1 LPEKRNFPRH
11 RRRLLVEWAA
21 DGFAS
26 AGFTHDLSPAG
37 MFICS
42 SLIPE
47 PKVVLT
53 ITLALP
59 DGRKLRLRGVIV
71 RTYRVAASL
80 RRTVPNGFSVR
91 LIEAPEE
98 YFVLL
103 ADLLSVQL
111 PEETA

>member
-1 LPEKRNFPRH
+1 
-11 RRRLLVEWAA
+11 
-21 DGFAS
+21 
-26 AGFTHDLSPAG
+26 

-42 SLIPE
+42 SRIPE

-80 RRTVPNGFSVR
+80 RRTVPNGFCVR

-103 ADLLSVQL
+103 ADLLSVRL

>member
-1 LPEKRNFPRH
+1 
-11 RRRLLVEWAA
+11 
-21 DGFAS
+21 
-26 AGFTHDLSPAG
+26 

-42 SLIPE
+42 SLIPK
-47 PKVVLT
+47 PKVILT

-71 RTYRVAASL
+71 RTFRVAASL
-80 RRTVPNGFSVR
+80 RRTVPNGFSVH

-103 ADLLSVQL
+103 ADLLSLQL
-111 PEETA
+111 PAETA

>member
-1 LPEKRNFPRH
+1 
-11 RRRLLVEWAA
+11 
-21 DGFAS
+21 
-26 AGFTHDLSPAG
+26 

-42 SLIPE
+42 SQIPE

-59 DGRKLRLRGVIV
+59 DGRKIRFRGVIM

-80 RRTVPNGFSVR
+80 RRAVPNGFSVR
-91 LIEAPEE
+91 LIEAPED

-103 ADLLSVQL
+103 ADLLRLEL
-111 PEETA
+111 PESTE